1 MGWSLFRATGL
12 TFHSSGQSFKGY
24 TLVTPVGADFSV
36 LLDMDGRVV
45 HRWSMP
51 GFSVFH
57 ARLLPSGALLAMST
71 DASLPPPAQVPF
83 NQPPPPFSQHIRRLG
98 GNATHLREL
107 DWDGT
112 LRWEYTNERI
122 HHDFVR
128 EPNGHTLVAE
138 WVELSRAADRKVQ
151 GGVRRPG
158 EKFPRMLC
166 DDIVEIDHD
175 GTELRRFRLSELLDP
190 VRDAICPLEQ
200 RWEWTHLNSLAVMP
214 DGDVLFSCRS
224 NSRVG
229 IISRSDGQLRWKY
242 GAPDVFH
249 QHHASALESG
259 NVQIFDN
266 GMHRVGTP
274 FSRVVEVDPKSGAVA
289 WEYVG
294 EPPEQFFSGHISGA
308 ERQPNGNVLVCEGA
322 SGRLFEITR
331 RGETVWEWV
340 SPFTTSTA
348 GRRRAWVF
356 RAYRYAPDHPGLQG
370 ESLDPA
376 MYADM
381 NRLYGLQVDRR

>member
-1 MGWSLFRATGL
+1 MGWSLFRKTGL
-12 TFHSSGQSFKGY
+12 TFHSPALSFKGY

-36 LLDMDGRVV
+36 LLDMHGRVV
-45 HRWSMP
+45 HRWSTP
-51 GFSVFH
+51 GHRTFH
-57 ARLLPSGALLAMST
+57 ARLLPSGRLLALSAE
-71 DASLPPPAQVPF
+71 ASLPPPLQVPF
-83 NQPPPPFSQHIRRLG
+83 NQPPPPFVQHIRRLG

-112 LRWEYTNERI
+112 LRWEYRNERI

-128 EPNGHTLVAE
+128 EANGHTLVPE
-138 WVELSRAADRKVQ
+138 WVEISEDLDRRVR
-151 GGVRRPG
+151 GGVRRRG

-166 DDIVEIDHD
+166 DDIVELDAH
-175 GTELRRFRLSELLDP
+175 GNEQGRWRLSDVLDP

-229 IISRSDGQLRWKY
+229 IVSRADGRLTWKY
-242 GAPDVFH
+242 GSPDVFH
-249 QHHASALESG
+249 QHHASALPSG

-274 FSRVVEVDPKSGAVA
+274 FSRVVEVDPRSSTVT

-294 EPPEQFFSGHISGA
+294 EPPEQFFSAHISGA
-308 ERQPNGNVLVCEGA
+308 ERQPNGNVLICEGA
-322 SGRLFEITR
+322 SGRVFEITP

-340 SPFTTSTA
+340 SPFTVSTQ
-348 GRRRAWVF
+348 GRMRAWVF
-356 RAYRYAPDHPGLQG
+356 RAYRYPMDFQGLQG
-370 ESLDPA
+370 RSLDPA
-376 MYADM
+376 EYAEM
-381 NRLYGLQVDRR
+381 NRLYGLQA